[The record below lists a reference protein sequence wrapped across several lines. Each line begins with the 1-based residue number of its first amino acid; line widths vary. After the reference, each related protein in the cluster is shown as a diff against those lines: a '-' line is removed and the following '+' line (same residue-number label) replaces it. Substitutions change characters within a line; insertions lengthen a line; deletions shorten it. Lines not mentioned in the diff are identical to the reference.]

1 MKFGFWLINKMSEY
15 DLAWNQFNELCLS
28 FTPPKI
34 DTGVQSVYYNNNGTT
49 SQYTAV
55 HLSKTRDAFYAK
67 IVIFYLQNHAE

>member
-1 MKFGFWLINKMSEY
+1 MKFGFSFINEMSEY

-55 HLSKTRDAFYAK
+55 HLSNNARHFYAK
-67 IVIFYLQNHAE
+67 IIYFIYK